1 MDNYELI
8 RMLIEGDTLTF
19 RDKLQS
25 FIEQLPDNK
34 RSVNKEG
41 FFPLFVLGGFLAL
54 PDTELGESLGVKQV
68 FFRVEKYKKNNK
80 SYVNGVKFAILTKE
94 QNKKDKLLF
103 IVVYEKNSIVFT
115 PDEIGYIKSKLS
127 SYDTEEASHSI
138 QIKHE
143 DKGIVVHDKCNDD
156 LFPKLQQSTPKKGE
170 LFVLKERTE
179 KKNLEE
185 LISKCFLLDVD
196 KVSSGIKE
204 VFDYFDSLV
213 QDYIIKKNGNFDRES
228 DYHGLLSGFFV
239 MLFKYRYNLKL
250 YPELSLGEGY
260 SDIVVLVR
268 SQERLNNVI
277 PIIVELKAGKGL
289 AIQGDP
295 FEQAKKY
302 AEAFKY
308 GPRRMITNNN
318 NVIYAVL
325 NFDLSHD
332 RIEIDTTAR
341 DSQHLSPFLQLL
353 LESDDKG
360 IIYEQL
366 KYLYYTIPNLSD
378 NYYMYTSKILLG
390 ELMPAKAEKG
400 IWNKYIFQHDKGVS
414 NDITS
419 FGFLNSGKDQ
429 LVLLNVIRGDSRNK
443 KINIDGIIEK
453 DEEANIK
460 LNMDESI
467 QNSRNLK
474 IKEVNLL
481 LKTKKANIGEFE
493 NWCRKVQVNSYRNLD
508 DYNEKKTQSFDEKCV
523 KLDVDV
529 NKLNGLLNKVVNK
542 KVDGAQSD
550 AEHRIG
556 LFKEVSQVLLPFKE
570 LIDSEVDFQ
579 AMLHG
584 LLMYYQES
592 TSSKKLVG
600 VISEVQTGG
609 GKRIDIGVVGGE
621 IFTGIELK
629 FDKTG
634 GIVPEGEELT
644 TKAKEA
650 ESQLERYKKQPN
662 NIKSLI
668 DSEEARLF
676 WAVFHK
682 GANEPKLLIE
692 TRSEFYAF
700 QLDHSSM
707 CLLSS
712 SLSRRKLATQEEDYF
727 SLIMEG
733 CLYNIEL
740 LLSKGNNTEVKDNH
754 GCTPLH
760 YAAKCSKLDIVNLL
774 YTKGANI
781 KAKNKNGKMPL
792 DFINLFLKGSG
803 KDIKNSDKDWPKSW
817 KPLHYA
823 AYNGN
828 VGIVQEMFEL
838 LLKES
843 NNDINVRDGKYEYAP
858 LHVAVYYNRTE
869 IVEFLLNKDAN
880 IEAKDV
886 YGKTPLHE
894 AAKGKLDMVKLLCKK
909 GANIEAKDHDDWTPL
924 HYAVKYG
931 NLDEVKFLCEKGA
944 NIRAKSKKGGIPL
957 CIADQFGKVDIID
970 FLLSKGATIEASD
983 FNDNTALNL
992 AHCIKGVMEK
1002 TNNNVPPDFEKLKNK
1017 LPKSVKNVVFALKV
1031 CITNVNFNEYL
1042 YAGSDS
1048 ASLSYS
1054 NQRRAV
1060 YTWVPSKKDNPPGSC
1075 GNDKQGMWKIQLH
1088 GDYVCITN
1096 VNFNEY
1102 LYAGSDS
1109 ASLSYSNQRRAVY
1122 TWVPSKKDNP
1132 PGSCGNDK
1140 QGMWK
1145 IQPHGDYVCI
1155 TNVNFNEYLYAGSDS
1170 ASLSYSNQRRAV
1182 YTWVPSKKDNLPG
1195 SCGNDKQGMWKVED
1209 FGSIRKRRDIQEL
1222 ESKMSLNSDLYVDV
1236 NITDKNHL
1244 SRKLLTEDLGNQPE
1258 IAASSGTRPSSWIND
1273 LFGWAKSSIGGLLSS
1288 KSVGILSTKDSIS
1301 QVDAQIDVNGTI
1313 MLLDVLVRKVT
1324 GQKYI
1329 FTSDQNVSLLEAQ
1342 GYALNIT
1349 EKFEKVVEQAGLKSG
1364 VSMHRLNIDFWEIQ
1378 KEVTGKIMSGKFDE
1392 ISGILKSYIKKAC
1405 TGGEAGKLSPK
1416 KFDKFMIQF
1425 NSRLN
1430 VVLNQPIQQML
1441 HNENGTLEVGGAKKQ
1456 QMSLEPQSYLSNA
1469 SVHRHSK
1476 VSTCLSDVGVTK
1488 LGGNLNR

>member
-19 RDKLQS
+19 RDRLQS

-80 SYVNGVKFAILTKE
+80 SYVNGVKFALLIKE

-103 IVVYEKNSIVFT
+103 IVVYEKNPIVF
-115 PDEIGYIKSKLS
+115 DRKEVEYIKSKLN
-127 SYDTEEASHSI
+127 SYDTEETWHSI

-143 DKGIVVHDKCNDD
+143 DKVGIVVYDKCDDD
-156 LFPKLQQSTPKKGE
+156 LFPDKSASHKGE
-170 LFVLKERTE
+170 LFVLKKRVERG
-179 KKNLEE
+179 NLER
-185 LISKCFLLDVD
+185 LITKYSLSDEE
-196 KVSSGIKE
+196 E
-204 VFDYFDSLV
+204 VFKSFKDTLNYFDQVV
-213 QDYIIKKNGNFDRES
+213 QDYIIEKSGNFDHES

-277 PIIVELKAGKGL
+277 PIIVELKAGKSL

-332 RIEIDTTAR
+332 RIEIGTTAR

-390 ELMPAKAEKG
+390 ELMPAKAENG

-429 LVLLNVIRGDSRNK
+429 LVLLNVIRSDSRNK

-467 QNSRNLK
+467 QSSRNLK

-493 NWCRKVQVNSYRNLD
+493 NWCRKVQVNSYSNLD
-508 DYNEKKTQSFDEKCV
+508 DYNEKKTQSFDGKCV

-550 AEHRIG
+550 AEHHIG

-579 AMLHG
+579 SMLHG

-700 QLDHSSM
+700 QLDHSSI
-707 CLLSS
+707 CLPPV
-712 SLSRRKLATQEEDYF
+712 SRRSFAIQKQKEDYF
-727 SLIMEG
+727 LLVKEN
-733 CLYNIEL
+733 CLRDIEN
-740 LLSKGNNTEVKDNH
+740 LLSKNISVEIKDKY
-754 GCTPLH
+754 GRTPSH
-760 YAAKCSKLDIVNLL
+760 YAAKCARLDIVNLF
-774 YTKGANI
+774 YQKGANF
-781 KAKNKNGKMPL
+781 KAKDKNGETPL
-792 DFINLFLKGSG
+792 DFVNLFLKGSG
-803 KDIKNSDKDWPKSW
+803 KDVSDSNKVWLKSW

-823 AYNGN
+823 AYNNN
-828 VGIVQEMFEL
+828 VGIVQKIFEL
-838 LLKES
+838 LFNES
-843 NNDINVRDGKYEYAP
+843 NKDINVRDGKYGYAP
-858 LHVAVYYNRTE
+858 LNVAVYYNRTGM
-869 IVEFLLNKDAN
+869 VEFFLDKNAN
-880 IEAKDV
+880 IETEDI
-886 YGKTPLHE
+886 YGRTPLH
-894 AAKGKLDMVKLLCKK
+894 
-909 GANIEAKDHDDWTPL
+909 H
-924 HYAVKYG
+924 AVSYSTL
-931 NLDEVKFLCEKGA
+931 NMTRLLCEKGA
-944 NIRAKSKKGGIPL
+944 NIKAKNKKGEIPL
-957 CIADQFGKVDIID
+957 CTANQHNKVDMIN
-970 FLLSKGATIEASD
+970 FLLDRGTNIEASD
-983 FNDNTALNL
+983 FHDNTVLKL
-992 AHCIKGVMEK
+992 AYCIKGVIDK

-1017 LPKSVKNVVFALKV
+1017 LPKSVKNLVFASKV
-1031 CITNVNFNEYL
+1031 CITSVYSNEYL
-1042 YAGSDS
+1042 YAAADR
-1048 ASLSYS
+1048 LNYDKE
-1054 NQRRAV
+1054 RRQV
-1060 YTWVPSKKDNPPGSC
+1060 FTWVSSKKNNPPGSC
-1075 GNDKQGMWKIQLH
+1075 GGDKQGMWKVQPY
-1088 GDYVCITN
+1088 GDNLCITS
-1096 VNFNEY
+1096 VYSNEY
-1102 LYAGSDS
+1102 LYAAADR
-1109 ASLSYSNQRRAVY
+1109 LNYDKERRQVF
-1122 TWVPSKKDNP
+1122 TWVSSKKNNP
-1132 PGSCGNDK
+1132 PGSCGGDK

-1145 IQPHGDYVCI
+1145 VQPYGDNLCI
-1155 TNVNFNEYLYAGSDS
+1155 TSVYSNEYLYAAADR
-1170 ASLSYSNQRRAV
+1170 LNYDKERRRV
-1182 YTWVPSKKDNLPG
+1182 FTWVSSKKNNPPG

-1222 ESKMSLNSDLYVDV
+1222 ESKMSLNAGLYVDV
-1236 NITDKNHL
+1236 NITDKNHS
-1244 SRKLLTEDLGNQPE
+1244 SRKLLTEDSGNQPE

-1273 LFGWAKSSIGGLLSS
+1273 LFGWVKSSIGGLLGFRAALPEKTFTQS
-1288 KSVGILSTKDSIS
+1288 SIS
-1301 QVDAQIDVNGTI
+1301 QISAPIDVNGTI
-1313 MLLDVLVRKVT
+1313 MLLDLLIRKVT

-1329 FTSDQNVSLLEAQ
+1329 STVDQSISPLEAQ

-1349 EKFEKVVEQAGLKSG
+1349 EGFERVVEQAGLKSG
-1364 VSMHRLNIDFWEIQ
+1364 VSMHRLNIDYMGMQ
-1378 KEVTGKIMSGKFDE
+1378 KEITRKVMSGKFNE
-1392 ISGILKSYIKKAC
+1392 ISGILKSYVEKAC
-1405 TGGEAGKLSPK
+1405 PGEEAGKLSPK
-1416 KFDKFMIQF
+1416 KFEKFIAQF
-1425 NSRLN
+1425 NKGL
-1430 VVLNQPIQQML
+1430 LNQSIEQIL
-1441 HNENGTLEVGGAKKQ
+1441 HNRDGTLEVDGAK

-1469 SVHRHSK
+1469 SIQSHSKDK